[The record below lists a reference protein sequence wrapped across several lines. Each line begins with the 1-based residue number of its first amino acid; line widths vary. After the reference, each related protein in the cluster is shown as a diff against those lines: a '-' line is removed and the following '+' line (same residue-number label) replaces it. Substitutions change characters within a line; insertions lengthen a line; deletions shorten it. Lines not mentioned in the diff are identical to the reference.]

1 MTNFLDVFSIVSV
14 DAILTIEDKNDNY
27 LETIEFKDILDKNTF
42 SYVDE
47 DEACFVSV
55 KDDEITINRRL
66 ISHNTRLIF
75 NENPLIEISTN
86 EGTLK
91 FNPKVIENKKNNG
104 IITIVYTINDTI
116 KELRIKYIGV

>member
-1 MTNFLDVFSIVSV
+1 MFSIVSV